1 MSAIENIE
9 TNPSPKLRKPHQITK
24 GVDFSQFFNSEM
36 LTTVNLSQLSDA
48 APPRE
53 TLSEKTDIN
62 RHSEKHST
70 KHKIDEDNSV
80 SYSEKDSTF
89 QVEKSSDVK
98 NSPTEYLNGTRDY
111 EPEEIRV
118 DNSNKTSLGANDQPN
133 ATDSA
138 RTHDNEL
145 ENIPSTQTISSQN
158 TETQTAGV
166 EKASDGTAPDIEK
179 IPEANKGDNTQVLSH
194 PSSLNSQMT
203 SNNTSTNGSKISE
216 AASSINKPS
225 LSAGNKDTAA
235 VSIPSNTQVP
245 ISQEIDSSETFESVL
260 APSSKKTSEQKS
272 SNAYGLS
279 NADTTTGNEI
289 SDIMTASENKTLL
302 QPKALDTT
310 RIVSTET
317 QITQNPILKNSP
329 VGLASTLN
337 QAGLTE
343 NNQITV
349 ADVLRQ
355 SQSASP
361 NDKGI
366 LVSSAS
372 KSLEQNKPQT
382 ETGQAIDRGN
392 ISPNLKN
399 ENKIPGLKL
408 SALEGDISIRV
419 IDNNAAARTS
429 NAAGNNI
436 LQAQN
441 GAQMGDNNATLSNRN
456 GMAQPLNITQHQVET
471 SQSNLQ
477 TNNLKP
483 LHVGAN
489 AGENNSNFN
498 QNGSNSHSSSLT
510 SNTANQPSATPI
522 NGLETFKQHA
532 VKSDG
537 STNQPTGTRTIGS
550 ASLGTQTTQPSAPN
564 ALAGVN
570 SGSPQPTNSILAAQH
585 PVTNSRPN
593 AAPAATNQVSVQLSK
608 AIQNGDNKIKIQLR
622 PQELGRVEV
631 KLEIANDGRAKAMVI
646 AERPETLDV
655 LQRDIRVLERALQDA
670 GLKTDQ
676 NSLSFDLQSRQDNS
690 DTKQASSQNAD
701 EDTNSDKLGDH
712 LIQENDS
719 DSISATAIGV
729 SPDGSINLLT

>member
-9 TNPSPKLRKPHQITK
+9 TNPSPKLRKPQQITN
-24 GVDFSQFFNSEM
+24 GMDFSQFFNSEM
-36 LTTVNLSQLSDA
+36 LTTVNLSQLSDV

-53 TLSEKTDIN
+53 TLSEQTEIM
-62 RHSEKHST
+62 RHSDKYAT
-70 KHKIDEDNSV
+70 KHKIEEDNSV
-80 SYSEKDSTF
+80 SYPEKHSTF
-89 QVEKSSDVK
+89 QAEKSSDGK
-98 NSPTEYLNGTRDY
+98 SSSAEYSSSTTDY
-111 EPEEIRV
+111 KSEEIRV
-118 DNSNKTSLGANDQPN
+118 DNSNKTSVGANDQAN
-133 ATDSA
+133 TTDSA
-138 RTHDNEL
+138 RTYDNEPK
-145 ENIPSTQTISSQN
+145 NIPSTQSISSQN
-158 TETQTAGV
+158 KETPTAGV
-166 EKASDGTAPDIEK
+166 EKASDGTAPDVQK
-179 IPEANKGDNTQVLSH
+179 IPKADTVDNTHVSSH
-194 PSSLNSQMT
+194 LSSLNSQMT

-216 AASSINKPS
+216 AVSSINKSS
-225 LSAGNKDTAA
+225 LSAANKDTAA
-235 VSIPSNTQVP
+235 VSISNNTQVS

-272 SNAYGLS
+272 SNAFGRS
-279 NADTTTGNEI
+279 NVDTTTGKEV
-289 SDIMTASENKTLL
+289 SDIITASNNKTLL

-310 RIVSTET
+310 RIVNTET
-317 QITQNPILKNSP
+317 QITQNPILKNSS

-337 QAGLTE
+337 QSGLTE
-343 NNQITV
+343 NNQITA
-349 ADVLRQ
+349 ADIIRQ
-355 SQSASP
+355 SQSANP
-361 NDKGI
+361 NDRGI
-366 LVSSAS
+366 LLSSAS

-382 ETGQAIDRGN
+382 ETGQVIERGN
-392 ISPNLKN
+392 ISPNTKN

-441 GAQMGDNNATLSNRN
+441 GAQTGDNNATLSNRN
-456 GMAQPLNITQHQVET
+456 GMAQPLNITQHQVEP
-471 SQSNLQ
+471 SQSALQ

-498 QNGSNSHSSSLT
+498 QNGSNSHSSGLT
-510 SNTANQPSATPI
+510 SSTANQPSATPI

-532 VKSDG
+532 LKSDG
-537 STNQPTGTRTIGS
+537 STNQPAGTRTIGS
-550 ASLGTQTTQPSAPN
+550 ASLGTQTNQPTAPN

-570 SGSPQPTNSILAAQH
+570 SSNLQPTNSTLAAQQ
-585 PVTNSRPN
+585 PVANSRPN

-631 KLEIANDGRAKAMVI
+631 KLEIANDGRAKAMII
-646 AERPETLDV
+646 AERPETLDI

-676 NSLSFDLQSRQDNS
+676 NSLSFDLQSRKDNS
-690 DTKQASSQNAD
+690 DTQQASSQNSD
-701 EDTNSDKLGDH
+701 EDTSSNKSSDH
-712 LIQENDS
+712 LIQDNDS